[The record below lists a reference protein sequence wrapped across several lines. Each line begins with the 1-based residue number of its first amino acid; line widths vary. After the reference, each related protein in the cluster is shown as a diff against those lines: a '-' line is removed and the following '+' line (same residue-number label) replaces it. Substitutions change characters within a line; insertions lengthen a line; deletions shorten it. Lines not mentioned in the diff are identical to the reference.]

1 MALQEN
7 VSHVS
12 KEKAA
17 RPGAKNNH
25 AGIYDAGDRYID
37 LNRQLIQNKS
47 ATFLL
52 KVNCDAMRE
61 AGIHKGD
68 IAVVDRS
75 IQASN
80 GRVIIAMLNGEMLI
94 RRFERINNRIR
105 LLADSSKLSPIPI
118 EPYHSGFAVWG
129 VVTYVIHAP

>member
-7 VSHVS
+7 VPHVS
-12 KEKAA
+12 KEKVIKLA
-17 RPGAKNNH
+17 AKNGH
-25 AGIYDAGDRYID
+25 AGTCDAGDRHID
-37 LNRQLIQNKS
+37 LNRELIHNSS

-61 AGIHKGD
+61 SGIHKGD

-80 GRVIIAMLNGEMLI
+80 GRVIIALLNGEMLI

-105 LLADSSKLSPIPI
+105 LVADPSKLSPIPI
-118 EPYHSGFAVWG
+118 EPYNSGFAVWG